1 LAGSG
6 IRRNGVEISQN
17 GGKLVAIIEDHIR
30 RPPDMD
36 EKERARALELTLGQ
50 IEKQFGKGSILR
62 LGSKDAIVPV
72 AVISTGSIALDAALG
87 VGGFPRG
94 RINEIFGPESSG
106 KTTIALQVV
115 AEAQKKGGM
124 AAFIDVEH
132 ALDPIYARKLGV
144 DVDNLLVSQP
154 DYGEQALEIAAAL
167 IASGSIDVLVVDS
180 VAALVPKA
188 ELDGEMGDS
197 HMGLQARLMSQA
209 LRKLTGMVSKSKTCL
224 IFINQ
229 IREKIGVMFGNP
241 ETTTGGRALKF
252 YSSVRADIRRIA
264 AIKDGDV
271 VVGNR
276 TKVKLVKN
284 KCAAPFR
291 EAEFD
296 IIYGEGVSKEGDL
309 VDLGVA
315 NNLIEKSGSWF
326 SYKGERI
333 GQGRENAKQ
342 FLKDNGDIR
351 EKIDT
356 ELRRLLGL
364 IKPEPAPQEAAVAAA
379 KPAPVAS
386 ARGR

>member
-1 LAGSG
+1 
-6 IRRNGVEISQN
+6 
-17 GGKLVAIIEDHIR
+17 
-30 RPPDMD
+30 MD
-36 EKERARALELTLGQ
+36 EKERARALEQTLGQ

-62 LGSKDAIVPV
+62 LGAKESVVPIS
-72 AVISTGSIALDAALG
+72 VISTGSIAVDSALG
-87 VGGFPRG
+87 TGGMPRG
-94 RINEIFGPESSG
+94 RIVEIFGPESSG

-154 DYGEQALEIAAAL
+154 DYGEQALEITSAL

-229 IREKIGVMFGNP
+229 IREKIGVMFGSP

-252 YSSVRADIRRIA
+252 YASVRVDIRRIA
-264 AIKDGDV
+264 AIKDGETV
-271 VVGNR
+271 TGNR
-276 TKVKLVKN
+276 TKVKVVKN
-284 KCAAPFR
+284 KLAPPFR

-296 IIYGEGVSKEGDL
+296 IVYGEGISKEGDL
-309 VDLGVA
+309 LDLGVA
-315 NNLIEKSGSWF
+315 NNVIEKSGSWF
-326 SYKGERI
+326 SYKGDRI
-333 GQGRENAKQ
+333 GQGRENSKQ
-342 FLKDNGDIR
+342 FLKDNTDLRDAIDIEVR
-351 EKIDT
+351 KA
-356 ELRRLLGL
+356 LGL
-364 IKPEPAPQEAAVAAA
+364 ARSDASNGQPAEPIAVPAKAATPAAA
-379 KPAPVAS
+379 S
-386 ARGR
+386 RR

>member
-1 LAGSG
+1 M
-6 IRRNGVEISQN
+6 
-17 GGKLVAIIEDHIR
+17 ED
-30 RPPDMD
+30 
-36 EKERARALELTLGQ
+36 KERARALELTLSQ

-62 LGSKDAIVPV
+62 LGSKEAIVPV
-72 AVISTGSIALDAALG
+72 SVISTGSIAVDSALG
-87 VGGFPRG
+87 IGGFPRG
-94 RINEIFGPESSG
+94 RICEIFGPESSG

-115 AEAQKKGGM
+115 AQAQKNGGM

-154 DYGEQALEIAAAL
+154 DYGEQALEITGAL

-197 HMGLQARLMSQA
+197 HMGVQARLMSQA
-209 LRKLTGMVSKSKTCL
+209 LRKLTGVVSKSKTCL
-224 IFINQ
+224 VFINQ

-252 YSSVRADIRRIA
+252 YSSIRVDIRRIA

-271 VVGNR
+271 VIGNR
-276 TKVKLVKN
+276 TKVKIVKN
-284 KCAAPFR
+284 KLAAPFR

-296 IIYGEGVSKEGDL
+296 IIYGEGISREGDL
-309 VDLGVA
+309 VDLGLVQ
-315 NNLIEKSGSWF
+315 NLLEKSGSWF
-326 SYKGERI
+326 SYKGERV

-342 FLKDNGDIR
+342 FLKDNPDIR
-351 EKIDT
+351 QQLETD
-356 ELRRLLGL
+356 LRKALGL
-364 IKPEPAPQEAAVAAA
+364 LRPEPVNGEAAPPLKPEPPHVARQAPAAA
-379 KPAPVAS
+379 
-386 ARGR
+386 ARPR